1 MYNYIIYYKLKSICY
16 QNIDYSRKIK
26 KMIKLCIKTEIL
38 IKASAS
44 LRFIKNIVRYI
55 NHYID
60 IFKRILVMAL
70 FFVFL
75 LWITII
81 VLSLLTLHEVLKK
94 YIVWIVEDYLSKR
107 EEKSK
112 KSKR

>member
-1 MYNYIIYYKLKSICY
+1 
-16 QNIDYSRKIK
+16 
-26 KMIKLCIKTEIL
+26 
-38 IKASAS
+38 
-44 LRFIKNIVRYI
+44 
-55 NHYID
+55 
-60 IFKRILVMAL
+60 MAL

-107 EEKSK
+107 EALK
-112 KSKR
+112 KSKH